1 MNSKDVLVRVD
12 LIEIWLLQVTFKLFI
27 DGGLERGRPTPLKL
41 FFTKCYNYIAFLFL
55 TIGTNFAFFFF
66 FLVDK
71 KGE

>member
-12 LIEIWLLQVTFKLFI
+12 LIEIWLLQPLQVAFKLFI

-55 TIGTNFAFFFF
+55 TIGTDFSFSFF
-66 FLVDK
+66 
-71 KGE
+71 GW